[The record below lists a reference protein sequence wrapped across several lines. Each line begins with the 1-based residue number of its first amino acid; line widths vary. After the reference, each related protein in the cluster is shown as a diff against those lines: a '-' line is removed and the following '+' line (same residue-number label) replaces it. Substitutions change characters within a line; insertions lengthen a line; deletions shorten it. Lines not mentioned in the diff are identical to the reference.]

1 VVALPKQMAPSPA
14 PHADGVASASPLAS
28 ALSSDCFSCRA
39 TGTAAFL
46 GVTAYLLHEASLA
59 RTRPHRALLLAA
71 GAGSLGVA
79 YLRWR
84 L

>member
-1 VVALPKQMAPSPA
+1 MAA
-14 PHADGVASASPLAS
+14 AQPHARTLPLPDGASSASTSPLAS
-28 ALSSDCFSCRA
+28 ALASDCLSCRA

-59 RTRPHRALLLAA
+59 QTRPHRALLLAA

>member
-1 VVALPKQMAPSPA
+1 MPSHAPAEGAAPASPL
-14 PHADGVASASPLAS
+14 ASPLAS

>member
-1 VVALPKQMAPSPA
+1 
-14 PHADGVASASPLAS
+14 
-28 ALSSDCFSCRA
+28 
-39 TGTAAFL
+39 
-46 GVTAYLLHEASLA
+46 VTAYLLHEASLA